1 MATIL
6 QGITEMVPM
15 AKFYLSFAAPF
26 CGTIAVTYS
35 GVFATVAVRR
45 CRRLLSRHCSFHF
58 PLVQFTSCRWSDF
71 WRLYLRRQSCRRMLT
86 QKGAKMWRS
95 RRNGSGILHEAAS
108 RAGDS
113 HRSFSF
119 VSPNPRPHSEVG
131 VCMDA
136 KHSGLFRPAPQFIIR
151 RCRCE
156 GATPS
161 SPLAVCMHKP
171 AAEPINQSSIHPSI
185 HLPVGRPRSS
195 SFLSPRPTV
204 NVVIMFWRPRNHYFP
219 FRLAATVAR
228 PVGRPARILREAGA
242 PAFPGFL
249 WPPGGE
255 VGRGRR
261 DVRSAHPALALSAA
275 A

>member
-6 QGITEMVPM
+6 QGITEMVAM

-26 CGTIAVTYS
+26 GGTIAVTYS

-71 WRLYLRRQSCRRMLT
+71 WRLYTSPTIVPQNACTEGCKNVAVTKEREGAEYCTKPRAAPEIRSQPQSET
-86 QKGAKMWRS
+86 
-95 RRNGSGILHEAAS
+95 
-108 RAGDS
+108 
-113 HRSFSF
+113 
-119 VSPNPRPHSEVG
+119 PSEVG

-185 HLPVGRPRSS
+185 
-195 SFLSPRPTV
+195 SPSV
-204 NVVIMFWRPRNHYFP
+204 
-219 FRLAATVAR
+219 
-228 PVGRPARILREAGA
+228 
-242 PAFPGFL
+242 
-249 WPPGGE
+249 
-255 VGRGRR
+255 
-261 DVRSAHPALALSAA
+261 ALALPPFSPLAQQ
-275 A
+275 

>member
-15 AKFYLSFAAPF
+15 AKFYLSLAAPF
-26 CGTIAVTYS
+26 GGTIAVTYS

-171 AAEPINQSSIHPSI
+171 AAEPINQSSIHPSPRRSPSLFLLSFPSPNSECCHYVLASPQSLFSVSSRRHSRQAGRSAGTDSPGSGRSRVSRI
-185 HLPVGRPRSS
+185 SLAAWRGGRPRPS
-195 SFLSPRPTV
+195 
-204 NVVIMFWRPRNHYFP
+204 
-219 FRLAATVAR
+219 
-228 PVGRPARILREAGA
+228 
-242 PAFPGFL
+242 
-249 WPPGGE
+249 
-255 VGRGRR
+255 
-261 DVRSAHPALALSAA
+261 
-275 A
+275 